1 MLRSFPLS
9 ESVRSSHLYHL
20 VKMESL
26 PIPHNIY
33 KKQNDIIAEQR
44 EGLNMLL
51 MISQQ
56 TKAGHQQIVMTRDV
70 MNIADFLLLFSIQM
84 KCHHFIVWHKPWLSI
99 SVKLMIFLLEMLY
112 KLLLLCH

>member
-51 MISQQ
+51 MLSKQ
-56 TKAGHQQIVMTRDV
+56 TKADDEQPVITHDV
-70 MNIADFLLLFSIQM
+70 FSR
-84 KCHHFIVWHKPWLSI
+84 FSSNFRFRRNAAI
-99 SVKLMIFLLEMLY
+99 SVDGTSSG
-112 KLLLLCH
+112 

>member
-1 MLRSFPLS
+1 MD
-9 ESVRSSHLYHL
+9 
-20 VKMESL
+20 SL
-26 PIPHNIY
+26 PVWHHIY
-33 KKQNDIIAEQR
+33 IKRDDTVAEQK

-51 MISQQ
+51 MMSQQ
-56 TKAGHQQIVMTRDV
+56 TKAGHQQIVMTHDV